1 MPSSRNVTVLAG
13 NSTNNSYCTLGGSD
27 LQNADMID
35 LDDGSGPADP
45 RLEKQQPQLLHAD
58 FYNDFDDFSI
68 IHLFSFIEFM
78 LLVHHQISRA
88 MSIKRRWFELQR
100 FFRHWSSLLSL
111 FTICFLL
118 LVFALAYNLSQS
130 QEIVQD
136 HAKYDR
142 GMNIGL
148 FDRNR
153 RVNADGEL
161 RINEENK
168 NQKKRVNDDDE
179 LPGNSDPDTIFK
191 LGEIGNF
198 EPKEI
203 QAQPGNYGEM
213 GKPVLVDK
221 TLPEVKQAM
230 REYGFNT
237 YVSDMISLNRSV
249 PDVRMDECKYWH
261 YPEDLPTASIVIA
274 FHNEGWTPLLR
285 TVHSVLLRS
294 PPQLIREIIMVD
306 DFSDKEHL
314 KGRLDVYLKQFN
326 GKVKLIRNAERE
338 GLIRTRSIGAKEAVG
353 DVVIFLDAHCEVNIN
368 WLPPLL
374 APIRQNR
381 KVMTVPVI
389 DGIDKDD
396 WSYRIVYSSVDRHYR
411 GIFEWGLLYKETEIS
426 AQELRRRKYSSEP
439 FRSPTHAG
447 GLFAIN
453 KKWFEELG
461 YYDPGLQI
469 WGGEQYELS
478 FKIWQ
483 CGGGI
488 LFVPCSHVGHV
499 YRSHMPYGFGKL
511 SGKPVIST
519 NMLRVIKTWMDEY
532 DKYYY
537 IREPS
542 AKHRLP
548 GNISSQ
554 LELRKSLKC
563 KSFRWYMEKVA
574 YDVIVSYPLPP
585 ENHVWGEAKN
595 LATGKCIDTMGRSVP
610 GVVGATL
617 CHGYGGN
624 QLIKLNKKGQLTQ
637 GEWCIVPMDGN
648 LITKH
653 CVKGTV
659 DGPFTYDEKSEQIMI
674 SNLCL
679 TAAKSTSSSILSMEK
694 CDSENQWQKWKWR
707 EIYID

>member
-1 MPSSRNVTVLAG
+1 
-13 NSTNNSYCTLGGSD
+13 
-27 LQNADMID
+27 
-35 LDDGSGPADP
+35 
-45 RLEKQQPQLLHAD
+45 
-58 FYNDFDDFSI
+58 
-68 IHLFSFIEFM
+68 
-78 LLVHHQISRA
+78 
-88 MSIKRRWFELQR
+88 MSIKRRWFQLLR
-100 FFRHWSSLLSL
+100 FFRHWSSLSSL
-111 FTICFLL
+111 LAVCFLL
-118 LVFALAYNLSQS
+118 LVFALSYKLNQS
-130 QEIVQD
+130 QEVIRNRE
-136 HAKYDR
+136 KYDSK
-142 GMNIGL
+142 GVLDG
-148 FDRNR
+148 NR
-153 RVNADGEL
+153 RVDTKEIL
-161 RINEENK
+161 RIGRKSK
-168 NQKKRVNDDDE
+168 NQHFGGDVE
-179 LPGNSDPDTIFK
+179 LPGDPDPNTIFK
-191 LGEIGNF
+191 LDEIGNF
-198 EPKEI
+198 EPKET
-203 QAQPGNYGEM
+203 QLQPGDYGEM
-213 GKPVLVDK
+213 GEPVLIDK
-221 TLPEVKQAM
+221 TLTEVKEAM

-237 YVSDMISLNRSV
+237 YVSDMISLNRSI

-294 PPQLIREIIMVD
+294 PPHLIKEIIMVD

-314 KGRLDVYLKQFN
+314 KDRLDVYLKQFD
-326 GKVKLIRNAERE
+326 GKVKLVRNSERE

-353 DVVIFLDAHCEVNIN
+353 DVVIFLDAHCEVNVN

-389 DGIDKDD
+389 DGIDKND
-396 WSYRIVYSSVDRHYR
+396 WSYRIVYGSADKHYR
-411 GIFEWGLLYKETEIS
+411 GIFEWGLLYKETELS
-426 AQELRRRKYSSEP
+426 SQELLRRKHNSEP

-542 AKHRLP
+542 ARHRLP

-554 LELRKSLKC
+554 LKLRKSLKC
-563 KSFRWYMEKVA
+563 KSFKWYMEKVA
-574 YDVIVSYPLPP
+574 YDVVVSYPFPP

-595 LATGKCIDTMGRSVP
+595 HATGKCIDTMGRPVP
-610 GVVGATL
+610 GIVGATP

-624 QLIKLNKKGQLTQ
+624 QLIRLNRKGQLAQ
-637 GEWCIVPMDGN
+637 GEWCITAVHGN
-648 LITKH
+648 LITNH
-653 CVKGTV
+653 CIKGTV
-659 DGPFTYDEKSEQIMI
+659 DGPFTYNEESEQII
-674 SNLCL
+674 IRNLCL
-679 TAAKSTSSSILSMEK
+679 TAAKSISSSVLSMEK

>member
-1 MPSSRNVTVLAG
+1 
-13 NSTNNSYCTLGGSD
+13 
-27 LQNADMID
+27 
-35 LDDGSGPADP
+35 
-45 RLEKQQPQLLHAD
+45 
-58 FYNDFDDFSI
+58 
-68 IHLFSFIEFM
+68 
-78 LLVHHQISRA
+78 

-100 FFRHWSSLLSL
+100 YFRHWSSLLSV
-111 FTICFLL
+111 FAVCFLL
-118 LVFALAYNLSQS
+118 FVFTLAYNLNQS
-130 QEIVQD
+130 QEVIRNRI
-136 HAKYDR
+136 KYDR
-142 GMNIGL
+142 EVPIGI
-148 FDRNR
+148 FRGGRMSIEN
-153 RVNADGEL
+153 EL
-161 RINEENK
+161 RIGRKGKDQE
-168 NQKKRVNDDDE
+168 RHLNDDDE
-179 LPGNSDPDTIFK
+179 LPGEPDPDTVFK

-203 QAQPGNYGEM
+203 QWQPGNYGEM
-213 GKPVLVDK
+213 GEPVIVDK
-221 TLPEVKQAM
+221 TLPEVMRAM

-237 YVSDMISLNRSV
+237 YVSDMISLNRSI
-249 PDVRMDECKYWH
+249 PDIRMNECKYWH
-261 YPEDLPTASIVIA
+261 YPEDLPTVSIVIA

-294 PPQLIREIIMVD
+294 PPHLIKEIILVD

-353 DVVIFLDAHCEVNIN
+353 DVIIFLDAHCEVNIN

-374 APIRQNR
+374 APLRYNR

-411 GIFEWGLLYKETEIS
+411 GIFEWGLLYKETEIP
-426 AQELRRRKYSSEP
+426 AQELTRRKHKSEP

-548 GNISSQ
+548 GDISSQ
-554 LELRKSLKC
+554 LELRRNLNC

-595 LATGKCIDTMGRSVP
+595 HATGKCIDTMGRPVP
-610 GVVGATL
+610 GIVGATP

-624 QLIKLNKKGQLTQ
+624 QLIRLNKKGQLTQ
-637 GEWCIVPMDGN
+637 GEWCITPTNGN

-659 DGPFTYDEKSEQIMI
+659 DGPFAYDEKSEQIKV
-674 SNLCL
+674 NYLCL
-679 TAAKSTSSSILSMEK
+679 TAAKSVTYSTLSMEK
-694 CDSENQWQKWKWR
+694 CDLENQRQKWKWR

>member
-1 MPSSRNVTVLAG
+1 MPGSQSAAVLTG
-13 NSTNNSYCTLGGSD
+13 NSSSSYFILDGSD
-27 LQNADMID
+27 SQNADMMD
-35 LDDGSGPADP
+35 FDDGSGPADP
-45 RLEKQQPQLLHAD
+45 RLEKQQQQLLHAD
-58 FYNDFDDFSI
+58 FYNDFGDLFDNVKEI
-68 IHLFSFIEFM
+68 IRNRE
-78 LLVHHQISRA
+78 
-88 MSIKRRWFELQR
+88 
-100 FFRHWSSLLSL
+100 
-111 FTICFLL
+111 
-118 LVFALAYNLSQS
+118 
-130 QEIVQD
+130 
-136 HAKYDR
+136 KYDSKVHA
-142 GMNIGL
+142 GIL
-148 FDRNR
+148 
-153 RVNADGEL
+153 DGKKS
-161 RINEENK
+161 K
-168 NQKKRVNDDDE
+168 NQHLDGGDE
-179 LPGNSDPDTIFK
+179 LPGDPDPDTIFK
-191 LGEIGNF
+191 LDEIGNF
-198 EPKEI
+198 EPKET
-203 QAQPGNYGEM
+203 QLQSGDYGEM
-213 GKPVLVDK
+213 GEPVLIDK
-221 TLPEVKQAM
+221 TLMEVKEAM

-237 YVSDMISLNRSV
+237 YVSDMISLNRSI

-294 PPQLIREIIMVD
+294 PPHLIKEIIMVD

-314 KGRLDVYLKQFN
+314 KDRLDVYLKQFD
-326 GKVKLIRNAERE
+326 GKVKLVRNAERE

-353 DVVIFLDAHCEVNIN
+353 DVVIFLDAHCEVNVN

-381 KVMTVPVI
+381 KIMTVPVI
-389 DGIDKDD
+389 DGIDKND
-396 WSYRIVYSSVDRHYR
+396 WSYRIVYGSVDKHYR
-411 GIFEWGLLYKETEIS
+411 GIFEWGLLYKETELS
-426 AQELRRRKYSSEP
+426 SQELLRRKHNSEP

-554 LELRKSLKC
+554 LKLRESLKC
-563 KSFRWYMEKVA
+563 KSFKWYMEKVA
-574 YDVIVSYPLPP
+574 YDVIVSYPFPP

-595 LATGKCIDTMGRSVP
+595 HATGKCIDTMGRPVP
-610 GVVGATL
+610 GIVGATP

-624 QLIKLNKKGQLTQ
+624 QLIRLNMKGQLAQ
-637 GEWCIVPMDGN
+637 GEWCITAVHGN
-648 LITKH
+648 LITNH
-653 CVKGTV
+653 CIKGTV
-659 DGPFTYDEKSEQIMI
+659 DGPFTYNEESEQII
-674 SNLCL
+674 IRNLCL
-679 TAAKSTSSSILSMEK
+679 TAAKSISSSVLSMEK